1 MDPTVSAAGAAS
13 RVVDPAAA
21 EATRV
26 AGKLMER
33 LLGPAI
39 DVYGAAWAEKARI
52 RNLQKLLKKTEK
64 RAQASGNEGVT
75 KARLAAAAF
84 ESVQYSDDEIITEY
98 VSGVLASSRSEEGG
112 TDAGLPWTALISRL
126 SSLQLRLHYLLYR
139 EARPL
144 VSSLSDHMYQLK
156 DDAVVMSMPELF
168 SALGLAHA
176 DTSEAQFADAMFGLF
191 REGLID
197 QNHAWG
203 SADFF
208 EEQAK
213 LGLTAQYRPTRIVN
227 RDVMPNVCVLYEI
240 NPHGVLL
247 YLWGLGAGAE
257 DIDSYLDE
265 AVILE
270 AIDPEDMP
278 TLAGTAVLDSA
289 CWKLDSNES
298 GAGDH

>member
-1 MDPTVSAAGAAS
+1 MDLTTSAAGAAA
-13 RVVDPAAA
+13 RVVDPTAA

-33 LLGPAI
+33 LLGPTV
-39 DVYGAAWAEKARI
+39 DVYGEAWAEKARVH
-52 RNLQKLLKKTEK
+52 NLQKLLKKTQK
-64 RAQASGNEGVT
+64 RATASGNEGAT

-84 ESVQYSDDEIITEY
+84 DSVQYSDDEIITEY
-98 VSGVLASSRSEEGG
+98 VSGVLASSRSDEGG

-144 VSSLSDHMYQLK
+144 VSPLSDHMYQLR
-156 DDAVVMSMPELF
+156 DDAVVMSMPDLF
-168 SALGLAHA
+168 SALGLAHTG
-176 DTSEAQFADAMFGLF
+176 TSEAQFADAMFGLF

-197 QNHAWG
+197 PNHAWG

-208 EEQAK
+208 EEQAQ
-213 LGLTAQYRPTRIVN
+213 LGNSAPFRLAQQVN
-227 RDVMPNVCVLYEI
+227 RDVMPEVSVRYEI

-265 AVILE
+265 AVTLE
-270 AIDPEDMP
+270 AVDPDEMP
-278 TLAGTAVLDSA
+278 AMVGSAVLDSA
-289 CWKLDSNES
+289 CWQVLDRES
-298 GAGDH
+298 GLGTA